1 MPFEDHRCARDRRER
16 ELGELV
22 RRATKLWRDGVLDRE
37 ATSAEQL
44 REAVGAGDWGQVF
57 ALFDT
62 SWNEFFHDDPALL
75 LDALERMPDEAIDRE
90 PKLRLAREYI
100 GRNVK
105 GNGYSTSYR
114 NSVALEGPLDA
125 VNRLAAW
132 TAQLAGAR
140 EAGRL
145 TDAVRLVRSAQ
156 DFLKQQPTD
165 ADPLLSAAL
174 PEFHFQWGLALEL
187 AGEFDDALSEYNDA
201 YDWAVSTGHAMIESS
216 STGTVAFLH
225 ALHGRNTLARTW
237 LDRFPDDASDAWWS
251 SAAAVPARLA
261 EAMLRLDG
269 LDRAG
274 AALVLDQL
282 TPTQA
287 GERWAPYFL
296 LRAATETRTQ
306 RLRAVTSE
314 LDSHLETIPAA
325 RRQEGAGAEYL
336 ALTRLILDTSL
347 QHPATAEPAF
357 AGDRPTAEASLLR
370 QYGALLHALR
380 AHSAGRL
387 KEARRLAAPLLRV
400 SGARPR
406 VMIGALIATAD
417 ENSPQLEEA
426 VELAL
431 TQSSLD
437 LLFFAPLGLR
447 SRLSQ
452 LVATRDPVAAV
463 LIPAEASGEAPGSFS
478 LLSPRE
484 WEVAE
489 RAAVGETATQ
499 IAAALHISVN
509 TVKTQLRSVYRKLGV
524 TSRPQLFEALQRP
537 GR

>member
-1 MPFEDHRCARDRRER
+1 M
-16 ELGELV
+16 
-22 RRATKLWRDGVLDRE
+22 DRE
-37 ATSAEQL
+37 GTSAERL
-44 REAVGAGDWGQVF
+44 GEAVSAGNWGQVF

-105 GNGYSTSYR
+105 GDRYSTSYR

-125 VNRLAAW
+125 VNRLASW

-145 TDAVRLVRSAQ
+145 TDAVRLVRAARE
-156 DFLKQQPTD
+156 FLKQQPTD
-165 ADPLLSAAL
+165 AAPLLSAAL

-216 STGTVAFLH
+216 SAGTVAFLH
-225 ALHGRNTLARTW
+225 AFHGRNNLARTW
-237 LDRFPDDASDAWWS
+237 LDRTPDHASDAWWS
-251 SAAAVPARLA
+251 TAAAVPARLA
-261 EAMLRLDG
+261 EAVLRLDC
-269 LDRAG
+269 LDLTG
-274 AALVLDQL
+274 AAHVLDQL
-282 TPTQA
+282 PPAQA

-314 LDSHLETIPAA
+314 LESHLETIPVA
-325 RRQEGAGAEYL
+325 RQQEGAGAEYL
-336 ALTRLILDTSL
+336 SLTRLVLDTAL
-347 QHPATAEPAF
+347 QHPATTETAF
-357 AGDRPTAEASLLR
+357 AGDRPTAKASLLR

-387 KEARRLAAPLLRV
+387 NEARRLAAPLLRV

-406 VMIGALIATAD
+406 VMIGALIAASD
-417 ENSPQLEEA
+417 ETSPQLEEA

-431 TQSSLD
+431 TQSSLG
-437 LLFFAPLGLR
+437 LLPFAPLAIR
-447 SRLSQ
+447 SRISQ
-452 LVATRDPVAAV
+452 LLAARDPEVAR
-463 LIPAEASGEAPGSFS
+463 LIPLQMSESAPGALS

-489 RAAVGETATQ
+489 SAAVGETVSQ
-499 IAAALHISVN
+499 IAAALHVSSN
-509 TVKTQLRSVYRKLGV
+509 TVKTQLRSIYRKLEV
-524 TSRPQLFEALQRP
+524 TSRPQLFDALHRL